1 MFTFIRKNEGFK
13 NNLSNNIFER
23 YEVMVQYS
31 NELKEEI
38 RSANDIVE
46 VISQYVVLKRSG
58 RNYFGL
64 CPFHNEK
71 SPSFS
76 VSPDRQYFHCFGC
89 HKGGDVFNFIS
100 EIEKVSFKESVEILA
115 ERARIQLP
123 TLENEGFNEKQYLK
137 DRMFK
142 INIETA
148 MFYHERLY
156 KPLAKIAQDYVK
168 QRKMDNATLK
178 AFKVGYSGEYN
189 ELYKMLKAKGFK
201 DEEILA
207 TGLVNKNDR
216 GEYIDRFRK
225 RLMFPIMTVNG
236 KVVAFGGRRLDNNE
250 KMAKYINSNENLIYS
265 KKKHLFALNIAR
277 QTNDKRLILVE
288 GYMDAISLHQRG
300 IHNVVASLG
309 TALTE
314 EQARLLARYGE
325 QIILSY
331 DSDGAG
337 QEAILRALEILTKLG
352 CDARVLQMEGAKDP
366 DEFIIKYGSGRFNL
380 LVDNAISLVE
390 FRIKMLKEKYNLENA
405 TDKVKFLKEIT
416 KVLAKV
422 ENKIEREIYIE
433 NVAKQYQISKEAIYA
448 EVNKLT
454 YTSAP
459 TKEVLNRK
467 INSETIKTEDVS
479 DAIIKREKLVLYL
492 LINNYDEAFEKI
504 KANILESDFKVEINK
519 KIFKIITEAN
529 NLNQEKVVSL
539 VSNIE
544 DQEIQNHISEIMVTD
559 YEITST
565 EKCIEDIIIIYN
577 KERLNNRKNEI
588 IKQLDNT
595 GNLSKE
601 DIMNLEKELNNII
614 IELAK
619 KK

>member
-1 MFTFIRKNEGFK
+1 
-13 NNLSNNIFER
+13 
-23 YEVMVQYS
+23 MVQYS

-89 HKGGDVFNFIS
+89 HKGGDVFTFIS

-123 TLENEGFNEKQYLK
+123 TIENEGFNAKQYLK

-142 INIETA
+142 INLEA
-148 MFYHERLY
+148 ALFYHERLY
-156 KPLAKIAQDYVK
+156 KPLAKTAQDYVK

-178 AFKVGYSGEYN
+178 AFKIGYSGEYN
-189 ELYKMLKAKGFK
+189 ELYKMLKVKGFK

-216 GEYIDRFRK
+216 GEFIDRFRK

-265 KKKHLFALNIAR
+265 KKKHLFALNIAK
-277 QTNDKRLILVE
+277 QTNEKKLILVE

-314 EQARLLARYGE
+314 EQGRLLARYGE

-337 QEAILRALEILTKLG
+337 QEAILRALEILNKLG
-352 CDARVLQMEGAKDP
+352 CDARVIQMEGAKDP
-366 DEFIIKYGSGRFNL
+366 DEYIIKYGSGRFNL

-390 FRIKMLKEKYNLENA
+390 FKIKMLKNKYNLENA

-416 KVLAKV
+416 KILAKV
-422 ENKIEREIYIE
+422 ENKIEREIYVE
-433 NVAKQYQISKEAIYA
+433 KVAEQYQISKEAIYA
-448 EVNKLT
+448 EVNKLA

-459 TKEVLNRK
+459 TKEILNHK
-467 INSETIKTEDVS
+467 ISSESIKTEEVNET
-479 DAIIKREKLVLYL
+479 IVKREKMILYL
-492 LINNYDEAFEKI
+492 LINNYDESFEKI
-504 KANILESDFKVEINK
+504 KSVISENDFKVELNK
-519 KIFKIITEAN
+519 KIFKTIMEIKDGNKEQILSAI
-529 NLNQEKVVSL
+529 
-539 VSNIE
+539 SNIE
-544 DQEIQNHISEIMVTD
+544 DQDIQAHISEIMVTD
-559 YEITST
+559 YEITSV

-577 KERLNNRKNEI
+577 KERLNNRKMDI
-588 IKQLDNT
+588 IKQLDNAK
-595 GNLSKE
+595 NLSAEEIAK
-601 DIMNLEKELNNII
+601 LEKELNNII

>member
-1 MFTFIRKNEGFK
+1 M
-13 NNLSNNIFER
+13 
-23 YEVMVQYS
+23 QYS
-31 NELKEEI
+31 SELKEEI

-46 VISQYVVLKRSG
+46 VVSQYVVLKRSG

-89 HKGGDVFNFIS
+89 HKGGDVFTFIS
-100 EIEKVSFKESVEILA
+100 EIEKISFKESIEMLA

-123 TLENEGFNEKQYLK
+123 TSESDGFNAKQYLK

-148 MFYHERLY
+148 TFYHERLY
-156 KPLAKIAQDYVK
+156 KPLAKIAQNYVK

-178 AFKVGYSGEYN
+178 AFKIGYSGEYN
-189 ELYKMLKAKGFK
+189 ELYKMLKSKGFK

-207 TGLVNKNDR
+207 TGLVNKTDR
-216 GEYIDRFRK
+216 GDFIDRFRK

-250 KMAKYINSNENLIYS
+250 KIAKYINSNENLIYS
-265 KKKHLFALNIAR
+265 KKNHLYALNIAK
-277 QTNDKRLILVE
+277 QTSDRRLILVE

-300 IHNVVASLG
+300 IHNAVASLG

-314 EQARLLARYGE
+314 EQARLLSRYGE
-325 QIILSY
+325 KIVLSY

-337 QEAILRALEILTKLG
+337 QTAILRAMEILEKFG
-352 CDARVLQMEGAKDP
+352 CDARVIQMDGAKDP
-366 DEFIIKYGSGRFNL
+366 DEYIIKYGSGRFNL
-380 LVDNAISLVE
+380 LIENAISLVE
-390 FRIKMLKEKYNLENA
+390 FRIKMLKNQFNLENA

-416 KVLAKV
+416 KILSKV

-433 NVAKQYQISKEAIYA
+433 KIATQYMISKEAIYG
-448 EVNKLT
+448 EVNKLL
-454 YTSAP
+454 YTNKP
-459 TKEVLNRK
+459 TKDVLNKK
-467 INSETIKTEDVS
+467 IEKREVQSEDTS
-479 DAIIKREKLVLYL
+479 DSYIKREKMILYL
-492 LINNYDEAFEKI
+492 LINNFEEVIEKI
-504 KANILESDFKVEINK
+504 KGNIKSEDFKDELNK
-519 KIFKIITEAN
+519 KIFDKIVNSEFTEK
-529 NLNQEKVVSL
+529 EKILSL
-539 VSNIE
+539 ISNIE
-544 DQEIQNHISEIMVTD
+544 DEEIQSHISEIMVSD
-559 YEITST
+559 YEITSVK
-565 EKCIEDIIIIYN
+565 KCIEDVLISYN
-577 KERLNNRKNEI
+577 RDKLNSRKIEI
-588 IKQLDNT
+588 IK
-595 GNLSKE
+595 K
-601 DIMNLEKELNNII
+601 LEKPDQCTADEIAKLEVELNNII

>member
-1 MFTFIRKNEGFK
+1 
-13 NNLSNNIFER
+13 
-23 YEVMVQYS
+23 MVQYS

-89 HKGGDVFNFIS
+89 HKGGDVFTFIS

-123 TLENEGFNEKQYLK
+123 TIENEGFNAKQYLK

-142 INIETA
+142 INLEA
-148 MFYHERLY
+148 ALFYHERLY

-178 AFKVGYSGEYN
+178 AFKIGYSGEYN
-189 ELYKMLKAKGFK
+189 ELYKMLKVKGFK

-216 GEYIDRFRK
+216 GDFIDRFRK

-265 KKKHLFALNIAR
+265 KKKHLFALNIAK
-277 QTNDKRLILVE
+277 QTNEKKLILVE

-314 EQARLLARYGE
+314 EQGRLLARYGE

-337 QEAILRALEILTKLG
+337 QEAILRALEILNKLG
-352 CDARVLQMEGAKDP
+352 CDARVIQMEGAKDP
-366 DEFIIKYGSGRFNL
+366 DEYIIKYGSGRFNL

-390 FRIKMLKEKYNLENA
+390 FKIKMLKNKYNLENA

-416 KVLAKV
+416 KILAKV
-422 ENKIEREIYIE
+422 ENKIEREIYVE
-433 NVAKQYQISKEAIYA
+433 KVAEQYQISKEAIYA
-448 EVNKLT
+448 EVNKLA

-459 TKEVLNRK
+459 TKEILNHK
-467 INSETIKTEDVS
+467 ISSESIKTEEVNET
-479 DAIIKREKLVLYL
+479 IVKREKMILYL
-492 LINNYDEAFEKI
+492 LINNYDESFEKI
-504 KANILESDFKVEINK
+504 KSVISENDFKVELNK
-519 KIFKIITEAN
+519 KIFKTIMEIKDGNKEQILSAI
-529 NLNQEKVVSL
+529 
-539 VSNIE
+539 SNIE
-544 DQEIQNHISEIMVTD
+544 DQDIQAHISEIMVTD
-559 YEITST
+559 YEITSV

-577 KERLNNRKNEI
+577 KERLNNRKMDI
-588 IKQLDNT
+588 IKQLDNAK
-595 GNLSKE
+595 NLSAEEIAK
-601 DIMNLEKELNNII
+601 LEKELNNII